1 MVNLTVEEQVEYS
14 TLPNDSIILVK
25 ILEVNDILIGQGTD
39 REWTKLDF
47 KFKILEIQ
55 HVGDGSPIQQYDDLV
70 GQEIFGGVSAR
81 LTTHPENKLR
91 QWAEAIFGMELGV
104 GFQLNTD
111 QFLQRQVR
119 AITGTYQKKGTT
131 FWRHTVESL
140 LANNQQFAAP
150 QQQGFVN
157 PAPQQQAP
165 QQAGWNTPGQPQ
177 PQQQAPQGQQPWNPV
192 FPQGAPQQGQAPQ
205 GPGFQGQPQ
214 QQAPV
219 QQAPVQQTD
228 PWATTPGQ
236 PQQQANDPW
245 ATNGGD
251 AGWDNA
257 GF

>member
-119 AITGTYQKKGTT
+119 AITGTYQKRGTT

-150 QQQGFVN
+150 QQQGFVT
-157 PAPQQQAP
+157 PPQQPVQQAP

-177 PQQQAPQGQQPWNPV
+177 QPAPQQGQQQPWNPV
-192 FPQGAPQQGQAPQ
+192 FPQGAPQQPP

-214 QQAPV
+214 APV
-219 QQAPVQQTD
+219 QQAPQQTD
-228 PWATTPGQ
+228 PWAQAPGQ
-236 PQQQANDPW
+236 AQQPNDPW
-245 ATNGGD
+245 ANNGGD